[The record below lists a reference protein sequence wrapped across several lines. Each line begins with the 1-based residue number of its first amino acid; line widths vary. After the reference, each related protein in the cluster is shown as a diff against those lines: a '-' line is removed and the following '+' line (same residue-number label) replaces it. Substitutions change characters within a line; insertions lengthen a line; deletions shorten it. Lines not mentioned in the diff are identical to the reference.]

1 MAHEVESACFTFC
14 EAQLPKKR
22 LKITQNAH
30 KTPRMPELP
39 EIEII
44 RLFLLP
50 VLVGKT
56 LVHISI
62 RQRKLRTIVDEHAL
76 ARASGHQIQ
85 DIQRLAKYLLL
96 DFPAGHLVFHLGM
109 SGNLYLVD
117 PQKAYERHEHAEF
130 IFDHNL
136 SLRYRDP
143 RRFGRIF
150 WLSKKQLPQF
160 ALSLGKE
167 PWDTSLTSETFYQ
180 TLQRHDKPIKNV
192 LLAGDVIAGIGNI
205 YANEALAY
213 AHIHPKTSA
222 RLLSLAQCDH
232 FLYIIRQVLS
242 DAIAKGGSS
251 IQDYAHPDGQKGYFQ
266 NYYIVYRRQGLPCVF
281 CSTPIEKIVLAGR
294 SSFFCPQCQPEIC
307 F

>member
-1 MAHEVESACFTFC
+1 
-14 EAQLPKKR
+14 
-22 LKITQNAH
+22 
-30 KTPRMPELP
+30 MPELP
-39 EIEII
+39 EVEII

-62 RQRKLRTIVDEHAL
+62 RQKKLRTVVDEHAL
-76 ARASGHQIQ
+76 AHASGHKIQ
-85 DIQRLAKYLLL
+85 DIQRLAKYLLF
-96 DFPAGHLVFHLGM
+96 DFPSGHLVFHLGM

-117 PQKAYERHEHAEF
+117 HQKAYERHEHAEF
-130 IFDHNL
+130 IFDHTL

-167 PWDTSLTSETFYQ
+167 PWHPSLTPETFYQ
-180 TLQRHDKPIKNV
+180 TLQRHAKPIKNV

-213 AHIHPKTSA
+213 AHIHPNTSA

-232 FLYIIRQVLS
+232 LLYSIRQVLS

-251 IQDYAHPDGQKGYFQ
+251 IQDFAHPDGQKGYFQ
-266 NYYIVYRRQGLPCVF
+266 NYYIVYRRQGLPCAF

-294 SSFFCPQCQPEIC
+294 SSFFCPQCQPEIS